1 MRSPPFRA
9 DVQVLVVVLARLQ
22 HPRVERPDL
31 RAGLDTLYAGGF
43 PTAAAYFADL
53 AGRDTADPAP
63 VIFEASAYIWWAEAL
78 QNDDYETVRIDSL
91 LELAI
96 RRAGVDSPGPARD
109 FWLVTAFGYR
119 AGQRDLHGH
128 SWGAARDGLARAG
141 AYVRVLAPGSVS
153 ADCYVV

>member
-1 MRSPPFRA
+1 AAWRTWPPPCRA
-9 DVQVLVVVLARLQ
+9 DGQVPVAVLVLLQ
-22 HPRVERPDL
+22 HPRVDRPDL

-78 QNDDYETVRIDSL
+78 ENDDYETARIDSL

-96 RRAGVDSPGPARD
+96 RRAGVDSPGPRSEEHTSE
-109 FWLVTAFGYR
+109 LQSR
-119 AGQRDLHGH
+119 
-128 SWGAARDGLARAG
+128 
-141 AYVRVLAPGSVS
+141 
-153 ADCYVV
+153 

>member
-9 DVQVLVVVLARLQ
+9 DVQVLVAVLARLQ

-63 VIFEASAYIWWAEAL
+63 VIFEARAYIWWAEAL
-78 QNDDYETVRIDSL
+78 ENDDYDTARIDSL

-96 RRAGVDSPGPARD
+96 RRAGLDSPGPARD
-109 FWLVTAFGYR
+109 FCHAPAPGYR
-119 AGQRDLHGH
+119 AHQRDLPTHPG
-128 SWGAARDGLARAG
+128 GAAKAAKATHA
-141 AYVRVLAPGSVS
+141 AY
-153 ADCYVV
+153 

>member
-9 DVQVLVVVLARLQ
+9 DVQVLVAVLVLLQ

-78 QNDDYETVRIDSL
+78 ENDDYETVRIDSI
-91 LELAI
+91 LEHKI
-96 RRAGVDSPGPARD
+96 RRAGLDSPSPAID
-109 FWLVTAFGYR
+109 LSIAKYLGYR
-119 AGQRDLHGH
+119 ARQ
-128 SWGAARDGLARAG
+128 
-141 AYVRVLAPGSVS
+141 P
-153 ADCYVV
+153 